1 MMELFGLP
9 IETIYLYTLIISG
22 LLIILYLFFGDIV
35 EGITEATGFLNPVLV
50 LAFLT
55 FMSAIGYLLEFL
67 TMMNSFL
74 IMAIAA
80 VASLILDTL
89 LNVFVLIPL
98 ANTEESLVYTE
109 ESLKGRIATVL
120 IPIPVDGFGEILIES
135 ISGRISKPASSFEN
149 QHIEEGKK
157 VLVIDVKDGVL
168 YVVPRN
174 EY

>member
-1 MMELFGLP
+1 MELFGVP
-9 IETIYLYTLIISG
+9 IQTLYLYILVISG
-22 LLIILYLFFGDIV
+22 SLIILYLFFGDMV
-35 EGITEATGFLNPVLV
+35 EGLSEAAGFLNPVLV

-55 FMSAIGYLLEFL
+55 FMSAIGYLLEVL
-67 TMMNSFL
+67 TGMNSF
-74 IMAIAA
+74 IIIIIAAIAS
-80 VASLILDTL
+80 VILATL

-109 ESLKGRIATVL
+109 ESLKGRIASVI
-120 IPIPVDGFGEILIES
+120 IPIPEDGFGEILIES
-135 ISGRISKPASSFEN
+135 YSGRISKPAASFDN
-149 QHIEEGKK
+149 KGIDEGQK